1 MNKNN
6 ITTPLD
12 KFYKWENEKGN
23 EDFLIQ
29 PINGNYISYTWNEVG
44 VQARKIANKINSL
57 NLKKNSKIAI
67 ISKNCAHWIIADL
80 AIMMSGHIS
89 VPIYANVNAE
99 TTKYILNH
107 SESKLVFI
115 GKLEESD
122 WKEIKKG
129 IPNSINKIN
138 FGYYDLSNTVGIET
152 WEDVINSH
160 SPINDSPKSN
170 LDEIFSIIY
179 TSGTTGIPK
188 GVVLKFYSA
197 SLATQ
202 NLNNI
207 VPLEESER
215 FFSYL
220 PLSHIAERALVE
232 FGGIFSGGTIS
243 FAESL
248 DTFSD
253 NLKYTKPTIFFGVPR
268 IWSKFMSGILSK
280 FSQNT
285 INLILSI
292 PILNSLFKAII
303 QKALGL
309 NKARI
314 CITGAAA
321 IPVSTLDWYKKLG
334 ILVYE
339 AYGMTENAACS
350 HGNYPNNIKFGY
362 VGKAMPNTDVKITEK
377 GEVIMKNG
385 CVMEGYYKEPEKTK
399 EVIKNGYLY
408 TGDKGEIDQDGF
420 LKITGRVKDIF
431 KTSKG
436 KYVAPNPIEMKFS
449 KNKDI
454 EQICIAGMNLIQPIA
469 LIVLSE
475 NANKENKLNLE
486 EKLIKTLENVNQQ
499 IDKHEQIEKIII
511 MKDAWTTENN
521 ILTPTMK
528 IKRSKLDSMYEKEYP
543 KWYEMPQ
550 KVIWE

>member
-1 MNKNN
+1 MNKTN

-12 KFYKWENEKGN
+12 NFYKWENKKGN
-23 EDFLIQ
+23 ETFLIQ
-29 PINGNYISYTWNEVG
+29 PINGNYISYSWNEVG
-44 VQARKIANKINSL
+44 NQARKIANKINSL

-129 IPNSINKIN
+129 IPNNINKIN
-138 FGYYDLSNTVGIET
+138 FGYYDLSNTSGIER
-152 WEDVINSH
+152 WEDVINSN

-268 IWSKFMSGILSK
+268 IWTKFMSGILSK
-280 FSQNT
+280 FSQKT
-285 INLILSI
+285 ISLILSI
-292 PILNSLFKAII
+292 PILNSLFKSII

-321 IPVSTLDWYKKLG
+321 IPVPTLEWYKKLG

-350 HGNYPNNIKFGY
+350 HGNYPKNIKFGY

-385 CVMEGYYKEPEKTK
+385 CVMEGYYKEPEKTR

-408 TGDKGEIDQDGF
+408 TGDKGEIDKDGY

-454 EQICIAGMNLIQPIA
+454 EQICVAGMNLIQPIA
-469 LIVLSE
+469 LVVLSE
-475 NANKENKLNLE
+475 NANREDKLNLE
-486 EKLIKTLENVNQQ
+486 QNIIKTLENVNQQ
-499 IDKHEQIEKIII
+499 IEKHEQIEKIVI

-528 IKRSKLDSMYEKEYP
+528 IKRSKLDSIYEKEYP
-543 KWYEMPQ
+543 KWYEMEQ